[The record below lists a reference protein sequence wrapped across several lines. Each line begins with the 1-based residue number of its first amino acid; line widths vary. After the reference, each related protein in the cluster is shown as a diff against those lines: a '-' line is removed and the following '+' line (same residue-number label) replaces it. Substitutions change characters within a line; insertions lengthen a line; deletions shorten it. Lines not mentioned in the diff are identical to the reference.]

1 MAVRKV
7 SNAALHGKMNP
18 KMGIVNELRSK
29 KKKELPPKRCAAS
42 VKSLL
47 RLHDKQAVLHDRAD
61 IQIVL

>member
-1 MAVRKV
+1 MAVRKF

-29 KKKELPPKRCAAS
+29 KKKNYRQSAVRHLLNP
-42 VKSLL
+42 LL